1 MFARF
6 AFAALMLGTA
16 GLQIGST
23 TAAKAGPAQDY
34 LYEELRFRDA
44 CPPPLKYAA
53 GACVRFCPAGFED
66 FGGYCRFRHQGSN
79 GRGW

>member
-1 MFARF
+1 MFARL
-6 AFAALMLGTA
+6 AFAALLLGTA
-16 GLQIGST
+16 GLQLASGP
-23 TAAKAGPAQDY
+23 AKAGPAQDY

-66 FGGYCRFRHQGSN
+66 LGGYCRLFNQGSN
-79 GRGW
+79 SGRW